1 MIYSD
6 TCGLV
11 SVVLVYFSYFCT
23 GYIGIRF
30 GFCEIY
36 ADYSYLIS
44 GIFFLVVILSIA
56 SHFAAMWI
64 DPGTVTSANEPLDAR
79 GLPCSI
85 CKITKIARTH
95 HCTTCN
101 KCILNMDHHCPWISN
116 CVGFKNQKHFI
127 LFLVYTI
134 ISGLWYLTTMIQTAF
149 HCIDH
154 YCEVEKEPY
163 WVFISV
169 LTSAISLFFMILCFI
184 TLKEQIRVVVS
195 NISEIDLLQ
204 LRKFKQVRPM

>member
-11 SVVLVYFSYFCT
+11 SVMLVYLSYFCV

-36 ADYSYLIS
+36 GEYSYLIS
-44 GIFFLVVILSIA
+44 GIFFLVVMLSTS

-64 DPGTVTSANEPLDAR
+64 DPGTVTPENERLDAR
-79 GLPCSI
+79 GFPCTI
-85 CKITKIARTH
+85 CKTTKIARTH
-95 HCTTCN
+95 HCTTCH

-134 ISGLWYLTTMIQTAF
+134 ISACWYLTTMTQTAF
-149 HCIDH
+149 SCLNQT
-154 YCEVEKEPY
+154 CEVQKEPL
-163 WVFISV
+163 WVFLSV
-169 LTSAISLFFMILCFI
+169 LTSFICLFFTILCFI
-184 TLKEQIRVVVS
+184 TLKEQIRVVVT

-204 LRKFKQVRPM
+204 LRKFKQVCST